1 MFEWELIIQIDLRKD
16 ACCRPVTDNWLFCIY
31 KRKHSLVMN
40 GEFLCI
46 LKFLYIFVIQ
56 LAEEY
61 HVYPTAIHFERIK
74 I

>member
-1 MFEWELIIQIDLRKD
+1 
-16 ACCRPVTDNWLFCIY
+16 
-31 KRKHSLVMN
+31 MN

-61 HVYPTAIHFERIK
+61 HFYPTAIHFERIK